1 MVQRGSSP
9 QKLSVGYRSVYSK
22 LGKVEFDLVVIPG
35 TRAVKFI
42 LSQFILNL
50 DDDKV
55 SKLARFTV
63 DRDLRQSGRVAE
75 YCCCTNN
82 HPIDIAVVESK
93 DVLIVVFCCQSLL
106 RW

>member
-63 DRDLRQSGRVAE
+63 DRDLRQSGRVLLL
-75 YCCCTNN
+75 YQY